1 MSNPRDVQPP
11 EVQRTLDHCMM
22 NIKGASE
29 VMADDMLDAAMRLG
43 AAEMMLAS
51 ASHAVHKHAAQ
62 LTQAQRAPEN
72 GRAPNEI

>member
-1 MSNPRDVQPP
+1 MSNPQDVQPP
-11 EVQRTLDHCMM
+11 DVQRILNHCMM

-51 ASHAVHKHAAQ
+51 ASHALHKHTAQ
-62 LTQAQRAPEN
+62 LTHAQP
-72 GRAPNEI
+72 GT